1 MLINEISCAKV
12 NLGLEVLH
20 KRPDSYH
27 QILSVLLKINLNDY
41 ISMKESKENQILQ
54 NGIEENDNI
63 IRKVVSFM
71 QKQYRNSP
79 ITIEVQKNI
88 PYSSGLGGGSSN
100 AAAAIKGI
108 NKLWKLKLKTEEM
121 KKIAIHFG
129 SDVPF
134 FISHNTAVI
143 EGRGEIIHEIPRPS
157 FNQILLICPNIYL
170 DQKTTK
176 IYDNVLSYTDG
187 SRTLKT
193 ISMIKENNEI
203 SYNLFNGLESSALE
217 MFPTLKSFKNILKD
231 LKLNSL
237 NLTGAGPTYYSIF
250 NDNSATFW
258 KNKIES
264 KLKAKCIIVDN
275 L

>member
-1 MLINEISCAKV
+1 MLINEISSAKV

-41 ISMKESKENQILQ
+41 ISIEESKENQILQ

-71 QKQYRNSP
+71 QNQYRNEP
-79 ITIEVQKNI
+79 IRIEVKKNI

-100 AAAAIKGI
+100 AAAVIKGI

-121 KKIAIHFG
+121 KKIAIYFG

-134 FISHNTAVI
+134 FISHNTAIV
-143 EGRGEIIHEIPRPS
+143 EGKGEKIHEIPRPS
-157 FNQILLICPNIYL
+157 FKQILLICPNVYL
-170 DQKTTK
+170 DQKTK
-176 IYDNVLSYTDG
+176 QIYDNVLSYTDG

-193 ISMIKENNEI
+193 ISMIKEKKQI

-217 MFPTLKSFKNILKD
+217 MFPTLKSFKNILNN

>member
-1 MLINEISCAKV
+1 MLINEISSAKI
-12 NLGLEVLH
+12 NLGLEVLY

-41 ISMKESKENQILQ
+41 ISLKESDENQILQ
-54 NGIEENDNI
+54 DGIEENDNI
-63 IRKVVSFM
+63 IKKVVTFM
-71 QKQYRNSP
+71 QERYINTP
-79 ITIEVQKNI
+79 IKIEVKKNI

-100 AAAAIKGI
+100 AASVIKGI
-108 NKLWKLKLKTEEM
+108 NKLWKLKLNTDEM
-121 KKIAIHFG
+121 KNIALNFG

-134 FISHNTAVI
+134 FISHNTAIV

-157 FNQILLICPNIYL
+157 YNQILLICPKIYL
-170 DQKTTK
+170 NQKTAK

-187 SRTLKT
+187 SRTMKT
-193 ISMIKENNEI
+193 ISMIKEKKQM
-203 SYNLFNGLESSALE
+203 SYNLYNGLESSALNV
-217 MFPTLKSFKNILKD
+217 FPTLKSSKDILSNLR
-231 LKLNSL
+231 LKSI

-258 KNKIES
+258 KKKIEG
-264 KLKAKCIIVDN
+264 KLNAKCFVVDN

>member
-12 NLGLEVLH
+12 NLGLEVLY

-27 QILSVLLKINLNDY
+27 QILSILLKINLNDY
-41 ISMKESKENQILQ
+41 ISLKESKENQILQ
-54 NGIEENDNI
+54 EGIEENHNI

-71 QKQYRNSP
+71 QNQYRNTP
-79 ITIEVQKNI
+79 VRIEVKKNI

-100 AAAAIKGI
+100 AAAVIKGI
-108 NKLWKLKLKTEEM
+108 DKLWKLKLKTEEM
-121 KKIAIHFG
+121 KKIALHFG

-134 FISHNTAVI
+134 FISHNTAIV

-157 FNQILLICPNIYL
+157 FNQILLIYPNIYL

-176 IYDNVLSYTDG
+176 IYDNVLSYTNG
-187 SRTLKT
+187 SRTMET
-193 ISMIKENNEI
+193 ISLIKEKKQI
-203 SYNLFNGLESSALE
+203 SYDLFNGLEKSALE
-217 MFPTLKSFKNILKD
+217 IFPNLISFKKTLNN

-258 KNKIES
+258 KKKIES
-264 KLKAKCIIVDN
+264 KLKVKCIVVDN
-275 L
+275 F